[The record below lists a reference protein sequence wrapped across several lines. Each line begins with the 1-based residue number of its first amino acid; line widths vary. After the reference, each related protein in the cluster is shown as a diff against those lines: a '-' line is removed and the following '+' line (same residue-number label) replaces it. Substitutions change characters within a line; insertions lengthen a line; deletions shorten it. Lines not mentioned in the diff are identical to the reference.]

1 MSTIR
6 RTFER
11 GVGNDG
17 ATRYYEQPEKGKEP
31 AIMQLDLSAWA
42 LSQLGNPDAL
52 RVTIEPVK
60 RGSGTVIVGSHPDY
74 DDVVRPT

>member
-1 MSTIR
+1 MSTIK

-17 ATRYYEQPEKGKEP
+17 ATRYYERPEKGKEL
-31 AIMQLDLSAWA
+31 AIGQLDLSAWA

-60 RGSGTVIVGSHPDY
+60 RGSGTVIVGSHPLY
-74 DDVVRPT
+74 DGVVRPI